1 MTGLNLETFLRL
13 LRADVGAWA
22 SLGAIVLLLGLM
34 AWTSWGSRKALRKC
48 LMLSILAHVGLVF
61 YGGAELSNVI
71 ATAESDDDLS
81 DEPGIREIRITPPP
95 GGGGAGG
102 SVAGRPG
109 TTGRGGT
116 PAPAWDRLAPDLPA
130 PVDPDL
136 VAVAPRPEPVAPEP
150 LELPPIDPDEV
161 VALADARPEVD
172 PSLPEIAEP
181 RDAPEPVEPE
191 PAGTIAP
198 VPVDPSEVV
207 ADLPGP
213 GPEATAEPAP
223 LALPEP
229 DRLASRPMPGPAVD
243 DLRPRLRPI
252 GDPVATA
259 EAAIDEPA
267 PLPRPDDRPAR
278 PEAGDAPEVAASR
291 ADAEA
296 VPDARPVAADPAR
309 AVADLPDPGD
319 LRDRARPSTDRAGM
333 APLERRS
340 AAPAALPDPVADAG
354 LAAVRPGDRP
364 AIDEPAGAPPAGP
377 SPGDDGAIAAVEARR
392 PTAPAPTM
400 AAPEA
405 DLRVAARP
413 TSTAGRP
420 LLAFDRVSGLPAP
433 DLGRVVPGGLPDLP
447 DVPGTS
453 GGRPLADVPEVY
465 RPRLDPNRSLL
476 ARRAGASD
484 ASEQAVERALDWL
497 ARHQDADGRWDA
509 GTARYRDGSAA
520 PGDDSFTA
528 HCPAGDICFG
538 ECFYWE
544 ADTAVTGLALL
555 AFLGAGYTQADGR
568 YQRVVGR
575 GLDFLVASQK
585 PDGDLRGPS
594 KAVGMYCHAMATLA
608 LSEAYALTG
617 DPKLRGPV
625 ERAVRFLAEAQYPGL
640 LGWRYAPS
648 DEITRKPAEGSRGWS
663 YEPHPPV
670 GDTSVLGWVVM
681 VLKSAREVGVDVPAS
696 AERSATELARPRR
709 RRRLRRPGPLSALP
723 AGRPGDDRRGLG
735 LPPVPRRRRPG
746 RRPAPRR
753 PSSCSTTCRRP
764 TRFNVYYW
772 YYGTLAM
779 YQAGGPAWQRW
790 NAAVRDTLV
799 NLQRRDGHKAG
810 SWDPDP
816 TRYGTHGGRVYATA
830 LAALTLEV
838 YYRYLRLYDAA
849 ATASGAPPLAPSPA
863 RPGDAA
869 VRRAGGELPRD

>member
-13 LRADVGAWA
+13 LRADIGAWA

-71 ATAESDDDLS
+71 ATAESADDRN

-95 GGGGAGG
+95 GGGNAGG
-102 SVAGRPG
+102 AVAGRPG
-109 TTGRGGT
+109 TTGRGGD

-172 PSLPEIAEP
+172 PTLPEIAEP

-191 PAGTIAP
+191 PGGTIAP
-198 VPVDPSEVV
+198 VPVDPSEIV
-207 ADLPGP
+207 AHLPEFDL
-213 GPEATAEPAP
+213 EAPAEPAP

-229 DRLASRPMPGPAVD
+229 DLLASRPKTGPADD
-243 DLRPRLRPI
+243 DLRPRLQPD
-252 GDPVATA
+252 GDPVAMA

-267 PLPRPDDRPAR
+267 PVPPPDDRPAR
-278 PEAGDAPEVAASR
+278 PETGAPPEVAASR
-291 ADAEA
+291 ADEEA
-296 VPDARPVAADPAR
+296 VPDARPVASDPER
-309 AVADLPDPGD
+309 AVADLPEPGD
-319 LRDRARPSTDRAGM
+319 LRDRARPSADRAGM
-333 APLERRS
+333 APPERR
-340 AAPAALPDPVADAG
+340 AVAPSPLPDPIANAG
-354 LAAVRPGDRP
+354 LVAVPPGDRP

-377 SPGDDGAIAAVEARR
+377 SPGDDATIAAAEARR
-392 PTAPAPTM
+392 PAAPAP
-400 AAPEA
+400 AIAVPEA

-413 TSTAGRP
+413 TSTADRP
-420 LLAFDRVSGLPAP
+420 LLAFDRVSDLPAP

-484 ASEQAVERALDWL
+484 ASERAVELALAWL

-555 AFLGAGYTQADGR
+555 AFLGAGQTQTDGR

-625 ERAVRFLAEAQYPGL
+625 ERAVRFLADAQYPGL
-640 LGWRYAPS
+640 LGWRYAPA
-648 DEITRKPAEGSRGWS
+648 DEITRKPAEGNRGWS

-681 VLKSAREVGVDVPAS
+681 VLKSARELGVDVPAS
-696 AERSATELARPRR
+696 AERSARSWLDRVADGNSGGLARYQPY
-709 RRRLRRPGPLSALP
+709 
-723 AGRPGDDRRGLG
+723 
-735 LPPVPRRRRPG
+735 
-746 RRPAPRR
+746 RPADPVMTAEAWVCRQFLGIGG
-753 PSSCSTTCRRP
+753 PGASSSEAAVELLDHLP
-764 TRFNVYYW
+764 TADGFNVYYW

-790 NAAVRDTLV
+790 NATVRDTLV
-799 NLQRRDGHKAG
+799 NLQRRDGHKLG

-830 LAALTLEV
+830 LSALTLEV

-849 ATASGAPPLAPSPA
+849 ATASGAAPLAPSPA